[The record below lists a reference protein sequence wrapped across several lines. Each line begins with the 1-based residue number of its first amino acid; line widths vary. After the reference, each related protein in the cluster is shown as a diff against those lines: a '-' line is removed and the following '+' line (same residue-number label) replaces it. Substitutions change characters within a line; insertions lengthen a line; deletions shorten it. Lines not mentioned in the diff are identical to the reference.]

1 MIKKSNVYTRTGD
14 LGTTA
19 LIGGTRVKK
28 NHARVEAYGDVDELN
43 SQIGRL
49 ETMGAL
55 DAPAHEFLNWVQN
68 KLFDLGCYLATD
80 THGDMV
86 EAQGFGQDTISKI
99 EHEIDKMD
107 NNLPP
112 LRAFILPGGCP
123 AAAFANIS
131 RAVCRRV
138 ERRIIALSENIW
150 VDPNVIRF
158 INRLSDYLFVL
169 GRNLNLVAGVEERTW
184 RQETENR

>member
-19 LIGGTRVKK
+19 LVGGTRVKK
-28 NHARVEAYGDVDELN
+28 NHIRVEAYGDVDELN

-49 ETMGAL
+49 EAMGSL
-55 DAPAHEFLNWVQN
+55 DAETRAFLVWIQH
-68 KLFDLGCYLATD
+68 KLFDLGSYLATD
-80 THGDMV
+80 SNGEMV
-86 EAQGFGQDTISKI
+86 EANGFGQETISKL
-99 EHEIDKMD
+99 EHEIDKLD
-107 NNLPP
+107 NDLPP
-112 LRAFILPGGCP
+112 LKAFILPGGSP

-131 RAVCRRV
+131 RAVCRRA
-138 ERRIIALSENIW
+138 ERKIVTLSDNIW

-169 GRNLNLVAGVEERTW
+169 GRSLNFSAGVEEKAW
-184 RQETENR
+184 KQEK